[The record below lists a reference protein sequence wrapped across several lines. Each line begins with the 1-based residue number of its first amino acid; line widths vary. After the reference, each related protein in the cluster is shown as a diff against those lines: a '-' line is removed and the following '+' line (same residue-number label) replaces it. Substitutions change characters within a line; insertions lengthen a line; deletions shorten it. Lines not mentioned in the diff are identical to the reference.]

1 MPPSMAPTLALL
13 HVNQLEF
20 AKRDTKNQ
28 LNGKKELTHQA
39 LKELRS
45 ISCGQWMDQTHHTRP
60 LRSTSVKDTMNF
72 VKTLKKCK

>member
-60 LRSTSVKDTMNF
+60 LRSTSVNDTKNLRQDF
-72 VKTLKKCK
+72 EEV